1 MYLQENGN
9 DYRNKSEE
17 VIDRYGF
24 FVSPE
29 ELNAEESI
37 DRIVLRRREQ
47 KWLEMFASW
56 DVYIGEKFEKLKQRC
71 RKGIPPAL
79 RGRAWFYLS
88 SAEFRRKRAE
98 QEYNLE
104 NVFEYYSTKQ
114 PAANVLNDIEKDLA
128 RSFPD
133 HEMFRT
139 DGFGQKGL
147 YDVLKAYAVHDPAV
161 GYCQAQAPIA
171 GILLMHLPAEDAF
184 WVFVQINEE
193 YVRGYFSD
201 GLIAIKEDALAT
213 EILVQ
218 RICPKGYQILVCTL

>member
-1 MYLQENGN
+1 MYLSQNGN
-9 DYRNKSEE
+9 DYRDKSE
-17 VIDRYGF
+17 VVDRYGF
-24 FVSPE
+24 FVTPE
-29 ELNAEESI
+29 ELNSEEPI
-37 DRIVLRRREQ
+37 DRTVLRRREQ
-47 KWLEMFASW
+47 KWLDMFSSW
-56 DVYIGEKFEKLKQRC
+56 DIYIRDKFDKLKQRC

-98 QEYNLE
+98 QEFNFE
-104 NVFEYYSTKQ
+104 IKNVFGLYSTKL
-114 PAANVLNDIEKDLA
+114 PTANVLYDIEKDLA

-133 HEMFRT
+133 HEMFRG

-147 YDVLKAYAVHDPAV
+147 FDVLKAYAVHDPVV

-193 YVRGYFSD
+193 YIKGYFSD

-218 RICPKGYQILVCTL
+218 RVCPKGYHIL